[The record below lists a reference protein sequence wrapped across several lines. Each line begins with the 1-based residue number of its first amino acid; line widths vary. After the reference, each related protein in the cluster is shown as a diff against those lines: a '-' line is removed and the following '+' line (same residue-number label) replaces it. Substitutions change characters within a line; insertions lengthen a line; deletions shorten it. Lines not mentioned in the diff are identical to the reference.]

1 MSESTLSKEEIKID
15 AVGPY
20 GVLVGTTWYDADE
33 AIRGGMQKGGTYAVA
48 VSSYTS
54 KTGKAKK
61 RIKEVIESSAPA
73 VEATKAV
80 APKKAFVPKAAVAA
94 EPKVGGRDF
103 DAEARGKIRSL
114 FLEAAMP
121 TLLNGVDV
129 SDDAAVKALMNKWVE
144 FAMSGK

>member
-1 MSESTLSKEEIKID
+1 MSEQTLGKEEIKID
-15 AVGPY
+15 AIGPY
-20 GVLVGTTWYDADE
+20 GVLVGTTWYDADD
-33 AIRGGMQKGGTYAVA
+33 AIRNGMLKGMTYSVA

-61 RIKEVIESSAPA
+61 RIKEVLDVPVVIE
-73 VEATKAV
+73 
-80 APKKAFVPKAAVAA
+80 APKITVKKSTFVPKVAA
-94 EPKVGGRDF
+94 AKSDYSGRDF

-144 FAMSGK
+144 FAMRGV